1 MQSDRK
7 SRRAGAPARPE
18 TEGGFTLIE
27 LIVAAVFLAV
37 ALLAIA
43 NMMPTSHTNITDA
56 GKRTMALTAARQ
68 ILEDMRSL
76 PFDRLNAFNPDALPV
91 PGREFNG
98 ANSTTLPAAN
108 PELDL
113 ARRWRYTLAGEGD
126 GFTFT
131 SDEKTRWTTLSR
143 GLSSAP
149 VELGGVAQVRVA
161 EPGCPLGNPNCQL
174 RQVTVT
180 ISFPGRGESIVLA
193 TLITRL

>member
-7 SRRAGAPARPE
+7 SRRAGAPARPA

-27 LIVAAVFLAV
+27 LLIASVILVA

-68 ILEDMRSL
+68 ILEDMRSV
-76 PFDRLNAFNPDALPV
+76 PFDNLIALNTFNTSNLA
-91 PGREFNG
+91 
-98 ANSTTLPAAN
+98 TLPALAEF
-108 PELDL
+108 PTERLM

-131 SDEKTRWTTLSR
+131 NDEKTRWATLSR
-143 GLSSAP
+143 GLSTNP
-149 VELGGVAQVRVA
+149 LELDGVATVSVVD
-161 EPGCPLGNPNCQL
+161 PGCLGCQL
-174 RQVTVT
+174 RDVTVT
-180 ISFPGRGESIVLA
+180 VTFPTRAGTMLLA
-193 TLITRL
+193 TRIARL